1 MTVHVQLEVLFVPE
15 ALVAQ
20 LAAQVLD
27 GLEVRVALADVRPQA
42 AEHHVR
48 AAAVLAVVL
57 ALGALALASGPVRR
71 GLLLRVVALLAAVAL
86 ERRH

>member
-1 MTVHVQLEVLFVPE
+1 MQLEVLLVPE

-27 GLEVRVALADVRPQA
+27 GLEVGVALAYVRPQA
-42 AEHHVR
+42 AEHDVR

-57 ALGALALASGPVRR
+57 ALGALALTSGPVRL